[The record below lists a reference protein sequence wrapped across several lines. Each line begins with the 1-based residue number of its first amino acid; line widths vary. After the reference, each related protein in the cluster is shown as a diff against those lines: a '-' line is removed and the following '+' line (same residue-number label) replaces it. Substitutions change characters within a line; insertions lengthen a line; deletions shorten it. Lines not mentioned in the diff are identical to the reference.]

1 MNLAGVQTT
10 YAHLPHTIPTNIPQA
25 SGIIM
30 EEVLHWKSKKH
41 YTKILVTGD
50 TLAMTACSPHM
61 KTLHQ
66 MSQGYV
72 QFVQ

>member
-1 MNLAGVQTT
+1 
-10 YAHLPHTIPTNIPQA
+10 
-25 SGIIM
+25 M
-30 EEVLHWKSKKH
+30 EIEETLYKIS
-41 YTKILVTGD
+41 KILVTGD

-66 MSQGYV
+66 MSRGYV